1 MNNDILNK
9 IEKLANLKDKGI
21 LSQEEFESKKKIL
34 LNAFENDT
42 KVSTVHTED
51 NTASIWMAIFGSMFG
66 FLVFIIPFEDG
77 KWDKDTVIGF
87 IFFAFIAIALAVASL
102 KMSNKGASQIF
113 SIITIVLT
121 TFGIFLAVANSS

>member
-1 MNNDILNK
+1 M
-9 IEKLANLKDKGI
+9 
-21 LSQEEFESKKKIL
+21 S
-34 LNAFENDT
+34 AFENDT

-87 IFFAFIAIALAVASL
+87 IFFAFIALAVASCFFDWL
-102 KMSNKGASQIF
+102 DLYYF
-113 SIITIVLT
+113 VCLLT
-121 TFGIFLAVANSS
+121 L